1 MDHFRKT
8 CVLESIDKE
17 GLDSTEQRYLQILL
31 NGPHRLNMLAAKLS
45 LPTRTVER
53 VIESDYLI
61 RSGLIEK
68 DEQSRRV
75 LTTEGRRHAKL
86 LAKGKGY
93 E

>member
-8 CVLESIDKE
+8 CLLECVDSK

-31 NGPHRLNMLAAKLS
+31 AGPHRLNMISSKLA
-45 LPTRTVER
+45 LPTKTVEK
-53 VIESDYLI
+53 VIEADFLI
-61 RSGLIEK
+61 RSGLLEK

-75 LTTEGRRHAKL
+75 LTSEGRRHAKL
-86 LAKGKGY
+86 LAKGEGH